1 MNARA
6 NMSDTD
12 FGAGGAATR
21 QTLYQQEPVLLI
33 FAAMLAAM
41 MLPTFF
47 AYLAETRT
55 FNGINVWIKPLK
67 FMSSAA
73 IFLITLAL
81 FMPFLDRSQRER
93 PAVRNAIWVISVFLM
108 LEILYI
114 TFRASRAEASH
125 FNRETALN
133 IALYAWMGVTILIA
147 TVLSGWIGWLILRS
161 RNAIARPDLRYAIGI
176 GLLVGTALG
185 SLTAAYMGTQSDH
198 WVGGVRTD
206 AGGSFF
212 FGWSRT
218 GGDLRVAH
226 FIGLHAMQG
235 IPLIGWLV
243 SAIAPAFTRPAVNI
257 AVVLWIVVTVATFAQ
272 AVAER
277 ALLPL

>member
-6 NMSDTD
+6 MIQMEPAS
-12 FGAGGAATR
+12 GG
-21 QTLYQQEPVLLI
+21 TLRMLVRDEAVLI
-33 FAAMLAAM
+33 FFTAILAAM
-41 MLPTFF
+41 MVPAFF
-47 AYLAETRT
+47 AYLVETRT

-73 IFLITLAL
+73 IFLATLAL

-93 PAVRNAIWVISVFLM
+93 KSVNAAVWIISVFLL

-125 FNRETALN
+125 FNREN
-133 IALYAWMGVTILIA
+133 IIGIVLYAWMGATILIS
-147 TVLSGWIGWLILRS
+147 TVLSGWIGWLILKS
-161 RNAIARPDLRYAIGI
+161 KDAIARPELRYAIGV
-176 GLLVGTALG
+176 GLVVGTALG
-185 SLTAAYMGTQSDH
+185 SLTAIYMSTQTGH
-198 WVGGVRTD
+198 WVGGVRND

-243 SAIAPAFTRPAVNI
+243 SFVSTATVKPAVT
-257 AVVLWIVVTVATFAQ
+257 ASAVLWVLVTAATFAQ
-272 AVAER
+272 ALYER
-277 ALLPL
+277 SLFPL

>member
-1 MNARA
+1 MNAHMRTSR
-6 NMSDTD
+6 SD
-12 FGAGGAATR
+12 FARPG
-21 QTLYQQEPVLLI
+21 TLGSLVREEQVLLLFTAI
-33 FAAMLAAM
+33 LAAM
-41 MLPTFF
+41 MAPAFF

-67 FMSSAA
+67 FMSSAV
-73 IFLITLAL
+73 IFLATLAL
-81 FMPFLDRSQRER
+81 FMRFLDRSQRER
-93 PAVRNAIWVISVFLM
+93 KSVNVAVWIISVFLV

-125 FNRETALN
+125 FNRDNALA
-133 IALYAWMGVTILIA
+133 IVLYAWMGVTILIS
-147 TVLSGWIGWLILRS
+147 TVLTGWIGWLILKS
-161 RNAIARPDLRYAIGI
+161 KEAIARPELRYAVGV

-185 SLTAAYMGTQSDH
+185 SLTAIYMSTQTGH
-198 WVGGVRTD
+198 WVGGIRTD

-218 GGDLRVAH
+218 GGDLRIAH

-243 SAIAPAFTRPAVNI
+243 SLVSTAAVKPVVIASA
-257 AVVLWIVVTVATFAQ
+257 VLWVLVTAATFAQ
-272 AVAER
+272 ALYER
-277 ALLPL
+277 SLFPL

>member
-1 MNARA
+1 MTARKTMPNSGFA
-6 NMSDTD
+6 GSDIW
-12 FGAGGAATR
+12 R
-21 QTLYQQEPVLLI
+21 TLHRDEPVLLYATVI
-33 FAAMLAAM
+33 LAAM
-41 MLPTFF
+41 MFPAFL

-73 IFLITLAL
+73 IFLATLAI
-81 FMPFLDRSQRER
+81 FMPYLDQADRARKSVNA
-93 PAVRNAIWVISVFLM
+93 AVWIISVFLI

-125 FNRETALN
+125 FNREN
-133 IALYAWMGVTILIA
+133 VIGIVLYAWMGITILISTA
-147 TVLSGWIGWLILRS
+147 LAGWIGWLILMGRDK
-161 RNAIARPDLRYAIGI
+161 IAAPELRYAIGV
-176 GLLVGTALG
+176 GLMLGTALG
-185 SLTAAYMGTQSDH
+185 SLTAIYMSTQTGH
-198 WVGGVRTD
+198 WVGGVRND
-206 AGGSFF
+206 SGGSFF

-235 IPLIGWLV
+235 IPLIGWFASFISAAAVKPAVIV
-243 SAIAPAFTRPAVNI
+243 SAALW
-257 AVVLWIVVTVATFAQ
+257 VLVTAATFGQ
-272 AVAER
+272 AIAAR

>member
-1 MNARA
+1 M
-6 NMSDTD
+6 TV
-12 FGAGGAATR
+12 
-21 QTLYQQEPVLLI
+21 QTTMHQPDYGEVGMLRRLVRDEPVLL
-33 FAAMLAAM
+33 FAIAILTAM
-41 MLPTFF
+41 MFPAFF

-73 IFLITLAL
+73 IFLATLAL
-81 FMPFLDRSQRER
+81 FMPFLDRADRARKSVEV
-93 PAVRNAIWVISVFLM
+93 AVWIIAGFLI

-125 FNRETALN
+125 FNRENLLG
-133 IALYAWMGVTILIA
+133 IILYAWMGITILIS
-147 TVLSGWIGWLILRS
+147 TILSGWIGWLILKGKDK
-161 RNAIARPDLRYAIGI
+161 IASPGLRYAIGV
-176 GLLVGTALG
+176 GLVLGTALG
-185 SLTAAYMGTQSDH
+185 SLTAIYMSTQTGH
-198 WVGGVRTD
+198 WVGGVKND

-235 IPLIGWLV
+235 IPLIGWLASKV
-243 SAIAPAFTRPAVNI
+243 STASVRPVVIASSVAWI
-257 AVVLWIVVTVATFAQ
+257 AVTVATFAQ
-272 AVAER
+272 AIYER
-277 ALLPL
+277 ALFAA

>member
-6 NMSDTD
+6 TMTAPD
-12 FGAGGAATR
+12 GASGG
-21 QTLYQQEPVLLI
+21 TLRTLVRDEPVLI
-33 FAAMLAAM
+33 FFTAILAAM
-41 MLPTFF
+41 MMPAFF
-47 AYLAETRT
+47 AYLVETRT

-73 IFLITLAL
+73 IFLATLVL
-81 FMPFLDRSQRER
+81 FMPFLDRGQRER
-93 PAVRNAIWVISVFLM
+93 KSVNVAVWIISVFLL

-125 FNRETALN
+125 FNRESVLN
-133 IALYAWMGVTILIA
+133 IVLYAWMGITILIS
-147 TVLSGWIGWLILRS
+147 TVLTGWIGWLILKS
-161 RNAIARPDLRYAIGI
+161 KESIARPELRYAIGV
-176 GLLVGTALG
+176 GLVVGTALG
-185 SLTAAYMGTQSDH
+185 SLTAVYMSTQTGH
-198 WVGGVRTD
+198 WVGGVRND

-243 SAIAPAFTRPAVNI
+243 SLVSTAAVKA
-257 AVVLWIVVTVATFAQ
+257 AVVASAVLWVFVTAATFAQ
-272 AVAER
+272 ALYER
-277 ALLPL
+277 SLFPL